1 MPSIDD
7 YILGN
12 EVLHDRFNVTT
23 QIVGLAV
30 CRAPESVT
38 IQDLTELTGR
48 STREVV
54 KLCGSLSLA
63 SMLES
68 TSRKRDA
75 WRLACKPEETTL
87 EDVFRCLLADQPDRG
102 RQSDIKRD
110 TFERSYRDIDLLLMQ
125 VSIAINQSVFRQLR
139 QISLDR
145 LKISVGSL
153 FPFSRQL
160 SQNLCGDAPDREF
173 SPGAQ

>member
-1 MPSIDD
+1 
-7 YILGN
+7 
-12 EVLHDRFNVTT
+12 
-23 QIVGLAV
+23 
-30 CRAPESVT
+30 
-38 IQDLTELTGR
+38 
-48 STREVV
+48 
-54 KLCGSLSLA
+54 
-63 SMLES
+63 
-68 TSRKRDA
+68 
-75 WRLACKPEETTL
+75 
-87 EDVFRCLLADQPDRG
+87 VFRCLLADQPDRG
-102 RQSDIKRD
+102 RRSDIKRD
-110 TFERSYRDIDLLLMQ
+110 TFKRSYRDIDLLLMQ